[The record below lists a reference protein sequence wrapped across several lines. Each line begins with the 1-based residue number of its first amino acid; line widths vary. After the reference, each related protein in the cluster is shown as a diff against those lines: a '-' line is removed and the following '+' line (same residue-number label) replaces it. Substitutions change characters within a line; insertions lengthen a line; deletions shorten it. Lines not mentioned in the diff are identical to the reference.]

1 MTVKKST
8 TMQDIQDMDN
18 PERLRYFQVIDDLR
32 GFGIN
37 EDLPLPQIV
46 VVGDQSSGKSSLL
59 EGITGLSFPIASDLC
74 TRFATQIVLRRI
86 PGEKTTVK
94 ATIVPGPSSLDDG
107 EQKARLLEFDIE
119 MDADALSGSKFA
131 WILDEAA
138 EYMGL
143 PNSDD
148 QDLENLNKRF
158 SDDILRIEISGPDQH
173 HLSVVDVPGLFHN
186 PTKYQTREDL
196 DIIRGLIE
204 NYTTD
209 ARTIILAVMDARNNL
224 ANQEVFKMARAADPA
239 GIRTVGIITK
249 CDALQPG
256 DEHGVLRI
264 AQNAVEQL
272 QHGWFVIRNRS
283 TKEIQ
288 EGVTIAQRHE
298 NERRF
303 FQGTPWNELPR
314 DRIGVKALKPF
325 LGQLLYEHIR
335 REFPALVHEIE
346 TLYRETQ
353 RKIEALG
360 SSRQT
365 ATEQRQY
372 LTRMANRYQRNVE
385 DALKGNYSVE
395 LTARS
400 QLKLRM
406 HLRNL
411 ADEFEKEIRTKGHK
425 MPFQAADGSTDND
438 LLQQGGGKKD
448 EQTTHDS
455 DIMIWIRQ
463 QYREARGAELPG
475 TVNPALLVRLF
486 QYQSS
491 DWGQISRKYL
501 ERSLDFITEY
511 TKLECRRIEE
521 DDTIRA
527 SLESLVLSRLTEANT
542 AAQERLKVLL
552 EDEQGGVLQ
561 TVNHYFAETL
571 DKIRK
576 DRLTARIQGISL
588 QDEWAHAHDSARLTE
603 ILHISNEDQAIIDL
617 HDVLKTYYKVA
628 MKRFADYVV
637 INVVERLLSE
647 KDALKFF
654 SPEYVGG
661 LSDSE
666 LAEIAAESYSTST
679 VRVDLKHRCERY
691 REALEKAKSI

>member
-1 MTVKKST
+1 MR
-8 TMQDIQDMDN
+8 DIQDMDN

-59 EGITGLSFPIASDLC
+59 EGLTGLSFPIASDLC
-74 TRFATQIVLRRI
+74 TRFATQIVLQRTSRD
-86 PGEKTTVK
+86 KTTVK
-94 ATIVPGPSSLDDG
+94 ATIVPGPSSLDDD
-107 EQKARLLEFDIE
+107 EQKKRLLDFNME
-119 MDADALSGSKFA
+119 MDADELNGPRFA

-138 EYMGL
+138 DYMGL
-143 PNSDD
+143 PNSD
-148 QDLENLNKRF
+148 QDFEDFDKRF

-196 DIIRGLIE
+196 SVIRGLIE
-204 NYTTD
+204 RYTTD

-239 GIRTVGIITK
+239 GHRTVGIITK
-249 CDALQPG
+249 CDALQSG
-256 DEHGVLRI
+256 DELGVLRI
-264 AQNAVEQL
+264 AQNAVERL

-303 FQGTPWNELPR
+303 FQGAPWNELPKE
-314 DRIGVKALKPF
+314 RIGVKALKPF

-335 REFPALVHEIE
+335 REFPALVNEIE
-346 TLYRETQ
+346 ALYRETQ
-353 RKIEALG
+353 KKIEALG

-385 DALKGNYSVE
+385 DALRGNYAVE
-395 LTARS
+395 LEVQS

-411 ADEFEKEIRTKGHK
+411 ADKFEEEIRTEGHK
-425 MPFQAADGSTDND
+425 MSFEQANGSVDTDF
-438 LLQQGGGKKD
+438 LQED
-448 EQTTHDS
+448 ENS
-455 DIMIWIRQ
+455 EGPDIMSWIRD

-486 QYQSS
+486 QHQSS
-491 DWGQISRKYL
+491 NWGQIARKYL
-501 ERSLDFITEY
+501 EQNMELLTDY

-521 DDTIRA
+521 NDTIRS
-527 SLESLVLSRLTEANT
+527 SLQSLILSRLDEANT
-542 AAQERLKVLL
+542 AAQERLRHLL
-552 EDEQGGVLQ
+552 EDEQGEVLQ

-576 DRLTARIQGISL
+576 DRLLTRIQGL
-588 QDEWAHAHDSARLTE
+588 ELHDGWTYAKDAGQLTDV
-603 ILHISNEDQAIIDL
+603 LHISNEDQAVIDL
-617 HDVLKTYYKVA
+617 HDVLKTYYKVS
-628 MKRFADYVV
+628 MKRFTDYVV
-637 INVVERLLSE
+637 ITVVERIFRDE
-647 KDALKFF
+647 EALTFF

-666 LAEIAAESYSTST
+666 LAEIAAESYTTSSI
-679 VRVDLKHRCERY
+679 RVDLEHRCERY
-691 REALEKAKSI
+691 RQALAKAKSI

>member
-1 MTVKKST
+1 MAIKKSI
-8 TMQDIQDMDN
+8 TMKDIQDMDN

-59 EGITGLSFPIASDLC
+59 EGLTGLSFPIASDLC
-74 TRFATQIVLRRI
+74 TRFATQIVLRRVL
-86 PGEKTTVK
+86 GEKTTVK
-94 ATIVPGPSSLDDG
+94 ATIVPGPSSLDDDA
-107 EQKARLLEFDIE
+107 QKKRLLDFDIE
-119 MDADALSGSKFA
+119 MDAQELIGPKFS

-138 EYMGL
+138 VHMGL

-148 QDLENLNKRF
+148 QDLEALDKRF

-196 DIIRGLIE
+196 SVIRGLIE
-204 NYTTD
+204 TYTRD

-249 CDALQPG
+249 CDALQSG
-256 DEHGVLRI
+256 DEQGVLRI
-264 AQNAVEQL
+264 AQNAVERL

-303 FQGTPWNELPR
+303 FQGAPWNELPKE
-314 DRIGVKALKPF
+314 RIGVKALKPF

-335 REFPALVHEIE
+335 REFPALVSEIE
-346 TLYRETQ
+346 ALYKETQ
-353 RKIEALG
+353 KKVEALG

-372 LTRMANRYQRNVE
+372 LTRLANRYQRNVE
-385 DALKGNYSVE
+385 DALKGNYDEE
-395 LTARS
+395 LDPQSR
-400 QLKLRM
+400 LKLRM

-411 ADEFEKEIRTKGHK
+411 ADKFEEDIRTKGYK
-425 MPFQAADGSTDND
+425 LPFEQANGVVDADF
-438 LLQQGGGKKD
+438 LQ
-448 EQTTHDS
+448 HDKPVEAP
-455 DIMIWIRQ
+455 DIMGWIRK

-486 QYQSS
+486 QHQTSN
-491 DWGQISRKYL
+491 WGQIASNYL
-501 ERSLDFITEY
+501 EQVMGLITDY
-511 TKLECRRIEE
+511 TKMECRRVE
-521 DDTIRA
+521 DDETIR
-527 SLESLVLSRLTEANT
+527 SCLESLILSHLDEANT
-542 AAQERLKVLL
+542 TAQKRLKDLL
-552 EDEQGGVLQ
+552 KDERGGVLQ
-561 TVNHYFAETL
+561 TVNHYFAVTL
-571 DKIRK
+571 EKIRK
-576 DRLTARIQGISL
+576 DRLL
-588 QDEWAHAHDSARLTE
+588 ARLSGLNLKEEGWAYATDPAKLTDM
-603 ILHISNEDQAIIDL
+603 LHISNEDQAVMDL
-617 HDVLKTYYKVA
+617 HDVLKTYYKVS

-637 INVVERLLSE
+637 IMVVERILSE
-647 KDALKFF
+647 PEALKIF

-661 LSDSE
+661 LSDSS
-666 LAEIAAESYSTST
+666 LAEIAAESYTASTT
-679 VRVDLKHRCERY
+679 RVDLRHRCERY
-691 REALEKAKSI
+691 RQALQKAKSL